1 MTKEKWITS
10 LTAIWL
16 AILAG
21 SFLHNALYSNK
32 GTTDWNRFDEF
43 AVIAIPLLIV
53 IMRSKL
59 LTLHR
64 RANTFTAYRWMFL
77 RTGMLFTGLLALA
90 SGLLGLIFNTKVIQ
104 VTSNPTNQSQDQK
117 DPLGNDPQ
125 NPNFW

>member
-1 MTKEKWITS
+1 MTKQKWITS

-16 AILAG
+16 TILTG
-21 SFLHNALYSNK
+21 SFLHNALYSNR
-32 GTTDWNRFDEF
+32 GTIDWNRFDEF

-53 IMRSKL
+53 LMRSKL

-64 RANTFTAYRWMFL
+64 RANTFTAYRWIFL
-77 RTGMLFTGLLALA
+77 RTGMLFSGLLALA
-90 SGLLGLIFNTKVIQ
+90 SGLLGLIFSTKAVQ